1 MKNINAVFKRVVKEM
16 LQDKRTLVLM
26 FIAPLVILTLINFL
40 FSSSSSE
47 TAKLGVR
54 SVDTAVVKSLKVK
67 HLEVKKVD
75 SKKSAKNLIKID
87 DYNAILEQ
95 HGDKLSLTLQ
105 NTDQSKKSVILQAM
119 QQSRVKLAMQA
130 SQSVIKAQARA
141 LKELS
146 TQMKQLVQVA
156 ARQNPQIVAQLN
168 GQNRKQTKPSVKKYN
183 IKVHYYYGNKDTG
196 FFDTLMPIMISFIV
210 FFFVFLITGMSL
222 LGERRS
228 GTLGR
233 ILSTP
238 IKKGEII
245 TGYILGYGLFAI
257 VQTLE
262 IVLFTVYV
270 FKLQIMGSIWTILL
284 VNLLVAFVAL
294 SLGLLLSAFAASEF
308 QMMQFIPLLVVPQIF
323 FAGIIPVSTMVNWLQ
338 WLAHIMPLYYAGNMM
353 LSIIQQGSTFMQVL
367 PSCLIMLVFGLIFMY
382 GAIITMRKY
391 REV

>member
-119 QQSRVKLAMQA
+119 QQSRVKLAMLA

-183 IKVHYYYGNKDTG
+183 IKVHYYYGNNG
-196 FFDTLMPIMISFIV
+196 
-210 FFFVFLITGMSL
+210 
-222 LGERRS
+222 
-228 GTLGR
+228 
-233 ILSTP
+233 
-238 IKKGEII
+238 
-245 TGYILGYGLFAI
+245 GYGR
-257 VQTLE
+257 
-262 IVLFTVYV
+262 YN
-270 FKLQIMGSIWTILL
+270 G
-284 VNLLVAFVAL
+284 
-294 SLGLLLSAFAASEF
+294 
-308 QMMQFIPLLVVPQIF
+308 
-323 FAGIIPVSTMVNWLQ
+323 
-338 WLAHIMPLYYAGNMM
+338 Y
-353 LSIIQQGSTFMQVL
+353 
-367 PSCLIMLVFGLIFMY
+367 
-382 GAIITMRKY
+382 
-391 REV
+391 